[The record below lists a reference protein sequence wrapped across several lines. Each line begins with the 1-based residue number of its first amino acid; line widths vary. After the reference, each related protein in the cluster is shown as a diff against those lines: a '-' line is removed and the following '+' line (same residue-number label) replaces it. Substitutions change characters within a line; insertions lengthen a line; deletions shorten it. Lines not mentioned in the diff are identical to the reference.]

1 MGDQRVMDDPIPT
14 RSQLPMALPFLVAA
28 CLLWAGMVLGI
39 SFLEAPV
46 KFTAPSLTLPVGL
59 DVGRHVFGAFN
70 RVEVGW
76 AVLTLALALLGSEAL
91 ARVPFALL
99 GTVWAIVAAQALWL
113 LPALGARTDR
123 IIAGETLP
131 SSPLHLLYIGLDVAK
146 LLVLLGVSGWLL
158 VRLHH
163 TSRVGL

>member
-1 MGDQRVMDDPIPT
+1 MAVLAPT
-14 RSQLPMALPFLVAA
+14 RTRLPMTPPFLIAA

-76 AVLTLALALLGSEAL
+76 AVLTLALALLGSGAL
-91 ARVPFALL
+91 GRGPFALL
-99 GTVWAIVAAQALWL
+99 GSAWAIVAAQALWL

-131 SSPLHLLYIGLDVAK
+131 SSPLHVIYIGLDVVK

-158 VRLHH
+158 ARLYHA
-163 TSRVGL
+163 SSPAA

>member
-1 MGDQRVMDDPIPT
+1 MTSSPVRPVLASPAVP
-14 RSQLPMALPFLVAA
+14 LLAAA
-28 CLLWAGMVLGI
+28 CLVWAGMVLGI

-59 DVGRHVFGAFN
+59 DVGRHVFGVFS

-76 AVLTLALALLGSEAL
+76 AALTLMLALVGSSALGRGPLALLGA
-91 ARVPFALL
+91 A
-99 GTVWAIVAAQALWL
+99 WAVVAVQALWL

-131 SSPLHLLYIGLDVAK
+131 SSPLHVVYIGLDVAK
-146 LLVLLGVSGWLL
+146 LLVLLGASGWLL
-158 VRLHH
+158 ARLYRA
-163 TSRVGL
+163 SGAAA

>member
-1 MGDQRVMDDPIPT
+1 MTDSPRRIVLSSPVVPI
-14 RSQLPMALPFLVAA
+14 LAAA
-28 CLLWAGMVLGI
+28 CLVWAGMVLGI

-59 DVGRHVFGAFN
+59 DVGRHVFGMLN

-76 AVLTLALALLGSEAL
+76 AVLTLALAVIGGGALGRGPFVLLGA
-91 ARVPFALL
+91 A
-99 GTVWAIVAAQALWL
+99 WAVVAVQTLWL
-113 LPALGARTDR
+113 LPTLGARTDR

-131 SSPLHLLYIGLDVAK
+131 PSSLHILYIGLDVAK

-158 VRLHH
+158 VRLYHA
-163 TSRVGL
+163 SGSAA

>member
-1 MGDQRVMDDPIPT
+1 MAVLAPT
-14 RSQLPMALPFLVAA
+14 RTQLPMALPFLIAA

-59 DVGRHVFGAFN
+59 DVGRHVFAAFN

-91 ARVPFALL
+91 GRGPFALL
-99 GTVWAIVAAQALWL
+99 GTAWAIVAVQTLWL

-131 SSPLHLLYIGLDVAK
+131 PSPLHVLYIGFDVSK

-158 VRLHH
+158 VRLYHA
-163 TSRVGL
+163 SSIKL